1 MNRVVV
7 VLMMAVGL
15 VWGCGQDKYADV
27 VEVNDQF
34 ITVTQDYVDGLNKA
48 QSGKDVAKVMN
59 KYADE
64 FKKLA
69 PKMNDLNTKYPDLAK
84 MKDLPEKIKISQE
97 KAGQMGAAFA
107 SSFMKSIQYMG
118 DPEVVAAQ
126 ERMAGIM
133 QSVQPK
139 N

>member
-1 MNRVVV
+1 
-7 VLMMAVGL
+7 MMVMGL

-34 ITVTQDYVDGLNKA
+34 VTVTQDYVEGLNKA

-97 KAGQMGAAFA
+97 KAEQMGAAFA
-107 SSFMKSIQYMG
+107 SSFMKSLQYMG

-133 QSVQPK
+133 QAIQPK